1 MKILRHI
8 TFLSCN
14 RKPSIDFNVHD
25 MKKKYLLLLI
35 LLLLSASGG
44 MAQYQ
49 LNRQKLC
56 IEGGDFVHKVPI
68 SNENL
73 MYIPD
78 FRISRGATKDV
89 TIYLQ
94 NSLPIW
100 MLQLNLQIPEGL
112 SVSAVDYSPDFNY
125 WSSEGDANPNSL
137 TWGMVG
143 NELRIISMNNS
154 RELPIP
160 VSSSGQA
167 VLTLRVTAATDMEF
181 GDYTIATNSFKFVA
195 ATSQLG
201 EGYLGDTRDCIVTIW
216 QSVTGISLNKNN
228 TILYKNEQEPLTV
241 SFTPSD
247 ATETDI
253 EWTSSNEAVATV
265 DENGLVT
272 AHAVGTATITAT
284 SYGTV
289 TGEPIAVNCIVE
301 VRSYVESINIDINP
315 HELTM
320 DRGDWMTLTAT
331 VLPENAY
338 NKGLSWTSL
347 DPSVATVDEEGHLR
361 AVSQGRTNIVST
373 AVDGSGVSDT
383 LVVIVKHF
391 THAVTINP
399 KITVLYL
406 NETRTVTATV
416 DPADA
421 TDPDIEWFSVN
432 PEIATV
438 DANGVVTGH
447 SVGLTG
453 IIAVN
458 YGGRG
463 GNAVIDT
470 ATVDVR
476 AYVESIAL
484 NKESTELYIDD
495 SEYLMASVL
504 PNNAFNKSII
514 WSTSDASVATVN
526 EYGMVIAVGRGN
538 ATITATTT
546 DGTNLSASCLVNV
559 LPPYAVE
566 IDPMS
571 HLRGTPADT
580 VEVAIRMINKE
591 LISDLQFDITLPEGV
606 KFAEQYGEPDIWLN
620 DERKAR
626 NHQLSISLL
635 SNGKYRVLVSSPTF
649 RTFKDHDGPV
659 IFMNVILPQYHD
671 AGDRYVTF
679 SGIKLAEADE
689 TAHNLNDYSQKI
701 HYSYLLG
708 DADADTQVDVADYT
722 ATALNIL
729 ELPTI
734 RFYEDAANVND
745 TDPVI
750 DVYDLRGIV
759 NIILGYR
766 ESEIRPAPAH
776 GASEADEHN
785 NEMSLSGEFSIHNNQ
800 FSISLENNRGVAAMQ
815 MDVALPA
822 GVTVSDALLTG
833 RAPKHQLSYATLANG
848 QTRLLIS
855 ACNDAV
861 IEPGDGEVVNLTLE
875 GMTDGTITVDN
886 ILAVEPNL
894 IGHRMQPLCMTV
906 SHTGVSQLPY
916 GEGTSV
922 HVEDGNLV
930 IDSKHAGT
938 AQLVMLNGIVMPLQ
952 VNPGRNSYP
961 LPSGCYILHF
971 NGKATKVLICN

>member
-1 MKILRHI
+1 
-8 TFLSCN
+8 
-14 RKPSIDFNVHD
+14 
-25 MKKKYLLLLI
+25 MKKKHLLLL
-35 LLLLSASGG
+35 LLLLLTASGG
-44 MAQYQ
+44 MAQQYR
-49 LNRQKLC
+49 LNWQKFC
-56 IEGGDFVHKVPI
+56 IEGGNFIHKVPV
-68 SNENL
+68 SNENF

-78 FRISRGATKDV
+78 FRLGRGETKDV

-94 NSLPIW
+94 NNLPIW
-100 MLQLNLQIPEGL
+100 MLQLYLQLPEGI
-112 SVSAVDYSPDFNY
+112 SVSSVNYSDELDY
-125 WSSEGDANPNSL
+125 WTAEGASNPNTL

-154 RELPIP
+154 RQLPMT
-160 VSSSGQA
+160 VSASGQA
-167 VLTLRVTAATDMEF
+167 VLTMQVTAAATMEL
-181 GDYTIATNSFKFVA
+181 GEYTIATNSFKFVA
-195 ATSQLG
+195 ATSQVG
-201 EGYLGDTRDCIVTIW
+201 EGYIGDTRDCKVTILRP
-216 QSVTGISLNKNN
+216 VTSIALNKSN
-228 TILYKNEQEPLTV
+228 TILYKNEQEQLQV

-253 EWTSSNEAVATV
+253 EWSSSNESVATV
-265 DENGLVT
+265 DANGMVT

-284 SYGTV
+284 NRGT
-289 TGEPIAVNCIVE
+289 
-301 VRSYVESINIDINP
+301 INGTP
-315 HELTM
+315 
-320 DRGDWMTLTAT
+320 LTAT
-331 VLPENAY
+331 C
-338 NKGLSWTSL
+338 
-347 DPSVATVDEEGHLR
+347 
-361 AVSQGRTNIVST
+361 
-373 AVDGSGVSDT
+373 
-383 LVVIVKHF
+383 
-391 THAVTINP
+391 
-399 KITVLYL
+399 
-406 NETRTVTATV
+406 
-416 DPADA
+416 
-421 TDPDIEWFSVN
+421 
-432 PEIATV
+432 
-438 DANGVVTGH
+438 VVT
-447 SVGLTG
+447 
-453 IIAVN
+453 
-458 YGGRG
+458 
-463 GNAVIDT
+463 
-470 ATVDVR
+470 VR
-476 AYVESIAL
+476 AYVESITL
-484 NKESTELYIDD
+484 NKTTTEIYVTGTEQL
-495 SEYLMASVL
+495 
-504 PNNAFNKSII
+504 
-514 WSTSDASVATVN
+514 VATVLPADASN
-526 EYGMVIAVGRGN
+526 KAISWSSSNPLVATVSQSGLITAHSLGFAYITATTTDGTALSATCLVRVTGATSITLNKTETLIYIGYAETLYATVLPADLLKKDVVWTTCDASIATVNSDGLVTAIGRGIT
-538 ATITATTT
+538 TITATTT

-606 KFAEQYGEPDIWLN
+606 EFAEQYGEPDIWLN
-620 DERKAR
+620 DDRRAR
-626 NHQLSISLL
+626 NHQLSMSLL

-671 AGDRYVTF
+671 AGDYDVTF
-679 SGIKLAEADE
+679 SNIKLVEADE
-689 TAHNLNDYSQKI
+689 TPHTLGDYSQTI
-701 HYSYLLG
+701 HYNYLLG
-708 DADADTQVDVADYT
+708 DADADTEVDVADYT

-766 ESEIRPAPAH
+766 ESEIRPAPTH
-776 GASEADEHN
+776 GASESDEHN
-785 NEMSLSGEFSIHNNQ
+785 NEMALGGEFSISNSQ
-800 FSISLENNRGVAAMQ
+800 FSMNLENGRGVAAMQ
-815 MDVALPA
+815 MDVTLPA

-861 IEPGDGEVVNLTLE
+861 IEPGDGEVVTLTLE

-894 IGHRMQPLCMTV
+894 TGYRMQPLHMTF

-922 HVEDGNLV
+922 RVENGSLV

-961 LPSGCYILHF
+961 LTSGYYILRMS
-971 NGKATKVLICN
+971 NNYVKVRIP